1 MIERLLKIMARL
13 RDPEQGCPWD
23 RQQSLQTIVP
33 HTLEEAY
40 EVAEAIERGRM
51 DELREEL
58 GDLLFQ
64 VVFYAQLAKESGDFE
79 FKDIVEGIAEK
90 LIRRHPHVFGD
101 ARIEDAEAQATA
113 WELHKEKERQAKAS
127 KEQVSLLDGVTKALP
142 ALTRAYKLQQ
152 RAARVGFDWSVFE
165 AVIARIEEELG
176 EVRQAL
182 HEGNDREHLQDEV
195 GDLLFTCVNL
205 SRFARIDPET
215 ALRRANAKFERRFR
229 FIESALAAQGR
240 SPEQASL
247 EEMDRLWE
255 EAKRQEIATP

>member
-1 MIERLLKIMARL
+1 MIERLLKIMACL

-127 KEQVSLLDGVTKALP
+127 KEPVSLLDGITRALP

-152 RAARVGFDWSVFE
+152 RAARVGFDWSVIE

-176 EVRQAL
+176 EVRLAL
-182 HEGNDREHLQDEV
+182 NEQNDRQHLQDEV

-205 SRFARIDPET
+205 SRFAQIDPET

-229 FIESALAAQGR
+229 FIESALARQGR
-240 SPEQASL
+240 TPGQASL

-255 EAKRQEIATP
+255 EAKRQETAP

>member
-1 MIERLLKIMARL
+1 MIERLLKIMACL

-113 WELHKEKERQAKAS
+113 WELQKEKERQVKAS
-127 KEQVSLLDGVTKALP
+127 KEPVSLLDGITRALP

-152 RAARVGFDWSVFE
+152 RAARVGFDWSVIE

-176 EVRQAL
+176 EVRLAL
-182 HEGNDREHLQDEV
+182 NEQNDRQHLQDEV

-205 SRFARIDPET
+205 SRFAQIDPET

-229 FIESALAAQGR
+229 FIESALARQGR
-240 SPEQASL
+240 TPGQASL

-255 EAKRQEIATP
+255 EAKRQETAP